1 MTRIVLAEP
10 FEVLRPFVEELS
22 ERFAL
27 SGETLYRGRNEL
39 KSFEYNGVRF
49 VVKKFGNNRFKQFLS
64 LFRKGKAEK
73 SYRNGCELVRLGV
86 LTPTPI
92 GFVQVRSCLGMVREA
107 YYLSA
112 YIPYP
117 SLADICPDNE
127 GFNREAMEA
136 FARFVARLHE
146 VGVLHGDLNTGNVRC
161 EASDE
166 GLRFWLI
173 DINRMRFG
181 AKGKSLSRK
190 ACFDNITRFSY
201 NSPMFHHF
209 LRRYLQVRGWERYFD
224 EAIRRKVRHDRFVEW
239 KRGLKHRR

>member
-27 SGETLYRGRNEL
+27 SGELLYRGRNEL
-39 KSFEYNGVRF
+39 KSFEYNGIRF
-49 VVKKFGNNRFKQFLS
+49 VVKKFGNNRIKQLLS

-92 GFVQVRSCLGMVREA
+92 GFVQVRSRLGMVREA

-117 SLADICPDNE
+117 SLV
-127 GFNREAMEA
+127 EAIGSEEAFDRAVIDA
-136 FARFVARLHE
+136 FARFVAQLHE

-161 EASDE
+161 EQTDE
-166 GLRFWLI
+166 GWRFWLI
-173 DINRMRFG
+173 DINRMCF
-181 AKGKSLSRK
+181 AKAGKPLPRQ
-190 ACFDNITRFSY
+190 ACFDNMTRFSH

-209 LRRYLQVRGWERYFD
+209 LRLYLQVRGWEAYCD
-224 EAIRRKVRHDRFVEW
+224 EAIRRKAHHDRFVEW
-239 KRGLKHRR
+239 KQSLKHR